1 MMLAPVVFDY
11 VSMNEV
17 YLTMNYLHL
26 SLLHYVTDAIDD
38 DEIDVRQS
46 D

>member
-11 VSMNEV
+11 VPMTEV

-26 SLLHYVTDAIDD
+26 SLLHYVTDVIDGD
-38 DEIDVRQS
+38 DIDVRQS